1 MNYKVT
7 RYQPEHKQKWDDFIN
22 RAKNATFLFHRD
34 FMDYHSERF
43 EDYSLMVFSEEKL
56 VSVLPANLIGNE
68 IYSHQGLS
76 YGGFIFSKKSSL
88 QDCISICQET
98 LKFLLDNGILKLHLK
113 SIPIIYQNQICQ
125 ELEVLVF
132 FLEAKLTRVDT
143 YFIIDNSSNYT
154 PNRNRKRAITKAIL
168 NGLHIK
174 KTNDLKLFWESIL
187 SPNLQNRF
195 GVNPT
200 HSLSEI
206 ELLMDRFPNN
216 IHFFG
221 AYSQNVLK
229 AGAVIFEMKEVAH
242 FQYSSGDENRD
253 EGAID
258 LLFDSIIK
266 QYKHKKYV
274 SFGTSSEANGSKI
287 NNGLAYWKESFGAG
301 SIVQNFYEIQ
311 TSKFKNLTNRFV

>member
-7 RYQPEHKQKWDDFIN
+7 RYQPEQKQKWNEFIN

-98 LKFLLDNGILKLHLK
+98 LKFLLDNRILKLNLK

-143 YFIIDNSSNYT
+143 YFVIDNSEKYK
-154 PNRNRKRAITKAIL
+154 PNRNRKRAINKGNS
-168 NGLHIK
+168 NGIVVK
-174 KTNDLKLFWESIL
+174 KSIDFDVFWNTL
-187 SPNLQNRF
+187 LTPNLQDRF
-195 GVNPT
+195 NVKPT
-200 HSLSEI
+200 HSLPEI
-206 ELLMDRFPNN
+206 ELLYNRFPNN
-216 IHFFG
+216 IVFYG
-221 AYSQNVLK
+221 AYENNQMK
-229 AGAVIFEMKEVAH
+229 AGAVIFEMNSVAH

-253 EGAID
+253 EGALD
-258 LLFDSIIK
+258 LLFDFIIK

-274 SFGTSSEANGSKI
+274 SFGTSSEAHGSKI
-287 NNGLAYWKESFGAG
+287 NKGLAYWKESFGAK

-311 TSKFKNLTNRFV
+311 TSNYKKLTNRFV